1 MGNVQVTN
9 KFWIAMFLIYS
20 QMGVV
25 DSAFDM
31 VPTLRG
37 SASSTTQS

>member
-20 QMGVV
+20 QTGVI
-25 DSAFDM
+25 DSAFEGFQ
-31 VPTLRG
+31 R
-37 SASSTTQS
+37 